1 MSIDYVQFNILS
13 SRLNGMLFFLLHQG
27 FITAIGSRNKRMSMA
42 LEHTFAPVI
51 HGAISTFLG
60 ILMLV
65 GTEFDFIV
73 K

>member
-1 MSIDYVQFNILS
+1 
-13 SRLNGMLFFLLHQG
+13 MLYKFFSQG
-27 FITAIGSRNKRMSMA
+27 FITAIGSRDKRMALS
-42 LEHTFAPVI
+42 LEHTFAPVV